1 MFFKGLSKKKNKKK
15 NPNKKYKKLKN
26 LKKIDSILH
35 VNLITFDKKFNELF
49 NSSNKI
55 LQVVLKYIIKSKGKK
70 MRPMFVFLSAK
81 MVGDVNESTYRTA
94 SMIELLH
101 TATLV
106 HDDVV
111 DEAIQRRNVFSI
123 NAIWKNKIAVL
134 VGDFLLAK
142 GLLLSIENEDFEL
155 LKITSNAVKEMSEGE
170 LLQIEKARKLDITE
184 AVYFDIIRS
193 KTASLL
199 ASACSAGAF
208 SVHKDKAVAEIFRQ
222 FGEKIG
228 IAFQIKDDLLDYGHN
243 HTGKPSGGDIKEKKL
258 TLPLIYTLQ
267 FAPKEITRKIINIVK
282 NENKD
287 KQKVAWVMECVT
299 KYGGLEY
306 TQKIME
312 QYKNEALE
320 ILFTFQ
326 KTEARDAMEELV
338 NFTISRK
345 K

>member
-1 MFFKGLSKKKNKKK
+1 MEK
-15 NPNKKYKKLKN
+15 
-26 LKKIDSILH
+26 
-35 VNLITFDKKFNELF
+35 V
-49 NSSNKI
+49 NKI
-55 LQVVLKYIIKSKGKK
+55 LNFNLIDFEQKFNDLLDNNNRILKYVLKYIIKSKGKK

-81 MVGDVNESTYRTA
+81 IVGEINESTYRTA

-111 DEAIQRRNVFSI
+111 DDSMQRRSFFSI

-184 AVYFDIIRS
+184 AIYFEIIRS

-199 ASACSAGAF
+199 ASACSAGAY
-208 SVHKDKAVAEIFRQ
+208 SSSLNKDLAEKFRL
-222 FGEKIG
+222 FGETIG

-243 HTGKPSGGDIKEKKL
+243 NTGKPSGGDIKEKKM

-267 FAPKEITRKIINIVK
+267 VVPIETRRSIIYIIKNQNNNKSKVEKVMQFVK
-282 NENKD
+282 D
-287 KQKVAWVMECVT
+287 
-299 KYGGLEY
+299 YGGLDYAE
-306 TQKIME
+306 KIMTE
-312 QYKNEALE
+312 YKNKALDL
-320 ILFTFQ
+320 LFTFPQ
-326 KTEARDAMEELV
+326 SEARDAMEELV
-338 NFTISRK
+338 NFTIYRNK
-345 K
+345 